1 MSVLW
6 NGKLAF
12 LLFVLAAVLLGA
24 VYFIA
29 ARPIY
34 QADGLV
40 QVEQDDKSGGLT
52 ASLGDMASL
61 FGAPMETSAEIE
73 ILQSRMILSKVIDA
87 LNLEIEAEP
96 DYFPIFG
103 RFFAQH
109 RADLDRKS
117 TRLNSSH

>member
-1 MSVLW
+1 MRISDWSSDVCSSDL
-6 NGKLAF
+6 
-12 LLFVLAAVLLGA
+12 
-24 VYFIA
+24 FIA

-61 FGAPMETSAEIE
+61 FGAPMETAAEIE

-96 DYFPIFG
+96 E
-103 RFFAQH
+103 
-109 RADLDRKS
+109 DRKS